1 MIKEKSARKTAPRN
15 RANAEARGRGR
26 VDGATQLATIDLK
39 AEAVRLY
46 TLEGQTVPQIAQTLN
61 RSERSVYGYLEDV
74 RLQLIAEKKGAFDD
88 KLALYLDDSFASLA
102 ASNGKLADSTWLSD
116 ALPERIDVVSRAYGI
131 LSDKVF
137 TLLALAGRG
146 ARFAQPA
153 QQSAEQVAG
162 PVTAGAG
169 R

>member
-1 MIKEKSARKTAPRN
+1 MKKSVTQRNSQRRANTEARKP
-15 RANAEARGRGR
+15 GR
-26 VDGATQLATIDLK
+26 VDGATQLATIDLR

-46 TLEGQTVPQIAQTLN
+46 TKEGQSIAEIAKALS
-61 RSERSVYGYLEDV
+61 RSERSVYAYLEDV

-102 ASNGKLADSTWLSD
+102 ASNGKLTDSTFLGD
-116 ALPERIDVVSRAYGI
+116 ALPERIDAVSRAYGI

-146 ARFAQPA
+146 ARFAQP
-153 QQSAEQVAG
+153 QQQPTEQVAG
-162 PVTAGAG
+162 SVTA
-169 R
+169 